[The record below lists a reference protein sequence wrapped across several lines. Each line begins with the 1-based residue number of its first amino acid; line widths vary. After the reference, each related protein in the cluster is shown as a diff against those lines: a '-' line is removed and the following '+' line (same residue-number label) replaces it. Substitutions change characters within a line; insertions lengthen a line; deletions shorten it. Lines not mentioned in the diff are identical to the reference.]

1 MIEEEIKKE
10 IIDIINKNRYYISKK
25 EVCKL
30 LLEIVDDI
38 NPENDKAIN
47 EEIQDITD
55 YALDYVSN
63 RVKLVLDRY
72 YINKI
77 NKHYIRKTTE

>member
-10 IIDIINKNRYYISKK
+10 IINIRNKNRYYVSKK
-25 EVCKL
+25 KFCKL

-38 NPENDKAIN
+38 NPINDEIIN

-55 YALDYVSN
+55 SAFNDVCKKVKVVFN
-63 RVKLVLDRY
+63 RYHIIKA
-72 YINKI
+72 
-77 NKHYIRKTTE
+77 TQ

>member
-1 MIEEEIKKE
+1 MIEEEIKQE
-10 IIDIINKNRYYISKK
+10 IINIMYENRYYISTK
-25 EVCKL
+25 EFCKL

-38 NPENDKAIN
+38 NFMNDETIN
-47 EEIQDITD
+47 SEIQDITD
-55 YALDYVSN
+55 YAINYVSN

>member
-38 NPENDKAIN
+38 NPINDENIN

-55 YALDYVSN
+55 YAFNNVCEKVKVVFN
-63 RVKLVLDRY
+63 RY
-72 YINKI
+72 HII
-77 NKHYIRKTTE
+77 KTAQ

>member
-10 IIDIINKNRYYISKK
+10 IINIRNKNRYYISKK
-25 EVCKL
+25 EFCKL
-30 LLEIVDDI
+30 LLEIVNDI
-38 NPENDKAIN
+38 NPINDETIN

-55 YALDYVSN
+55 YAINYVSN

-72 YINKI
+72 YISKAA
-77 NKHYIRKTTE
+77 K

>member
-10 IIDIINKNRYYISKK
+10 IINIINKNRYYISKK
-25 EVCKL
+25 EFCKL

-38 NPENDKAIN
+38 NPINDKTIN

-55 YALDYVSN
+55 YAFGYVSE
-63 RVKLVLDRY
+63 RVKILFNRY
-72 YINKI
+72 HITKSI
-77 NKHYIRKTTE
+77 I

>member
-25 EVCKL
+25 QFCKL

-38 NPENDKAIN
+38 NPENDETVN

-55 YALDYVSN
+55 YAFNYVCKKVKVVLN
-63 RVKLVLDRY
+63 RY
-72 YINKI
+72 FINGKS
-77 NKHYIRKTTE
+77 

>member
-10 IIDIINKNRYYISKK
+10 IKDIINKNRYYLSKK

-38 NPENDKAIN
+38 NPINDEIIN

-55 YALDYVSN
+55 YAFNDVCRKVKVILN
-63 RVKLVLDRY
+63 RYHIIKA
-72 YINKI
+72 
-77 NKHYIRKTTE
+77 TQ